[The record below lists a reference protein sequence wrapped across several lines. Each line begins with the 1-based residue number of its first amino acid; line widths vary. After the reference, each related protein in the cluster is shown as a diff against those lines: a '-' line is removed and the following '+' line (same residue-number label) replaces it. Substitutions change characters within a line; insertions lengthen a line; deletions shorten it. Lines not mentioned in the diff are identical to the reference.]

1 MERLW
6 RENLDKLSVRISPN
20 VTMRS
25 VIGNDLKIRE
35 WSVNGLPSDNLSVEN
50 GIIMFV
56 SRRWPLMIDP
66 QTQANKFIKR
76 MGKSFPE
83 KQLDVCKLSAS
94 NLMRNI
100 EMGVQ
105 FGKWILLE
113 NIGTEIDPSLEPILL

>member
-1 MERLW
+1 
-6 RENLDKLSVRISPN
+6 
-20 VTMRS
+20 
-25 VIGNDLKIRE
+25 
-35 WSVNGLPSDNLSVEN
+35 
-50 GIIMFV
+50 
-56 SRRWPLMIDP
+56 
-66 QTQANKFIKR
+66 

>member
-1 MERLW
+1 
-6 RENLDKLSVRISPN
+6 
-20 VTMRS
+20 
-25 VIGNDLKIRE
+25 
-35 WSVNGLPSDNLSVEN
+35 
-50 GIIMFV
+50 
-56 SRRWPLMIDP
+56 
-66 QTQANKFIKR
+66 

-113 NIGTEIDPSLEPILL
+113 NIGTEIDPSLEPILLQQKIKQGKGYVIKIGEKTL